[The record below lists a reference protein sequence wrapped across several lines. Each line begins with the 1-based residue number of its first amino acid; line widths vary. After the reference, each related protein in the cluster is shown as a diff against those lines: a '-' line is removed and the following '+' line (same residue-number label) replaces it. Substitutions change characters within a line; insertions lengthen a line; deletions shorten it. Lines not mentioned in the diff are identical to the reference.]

1 MIEADY
7 DTLLRQATMTAHDY
21 LLHAIA
27 DIDKVLGKGYAKD
40 PPELIAAYMQ
50 TPRGI
55 LAPAAWQRRSARR
68 LATWRGR

>member
-40 PPELIAAYMQ
+40 HP
-50 TPRGI
+50 
-55 LAPAAWQRRSARR
+55 
-68 LATWRGR
+68 